1 MEVNEIIM
9 KFIDSYIK
17 LKKRLTNIFII
28 IFVIVGL
35 AFVFWDRLKP
45 DPKNSNTS
53 FVTLSKSTQ
62 DKIIIN
68 YVNVLDSFAMAM
80 PIIGGDTESDWAA
93 DTVHYMAQQVRESDK
108 PYIDKLA
115 DIYLMYDYI
124 AYGFSYF
131 NAIIGVNGENSDMC
145 KYALWQML
153 HVSDSLYHSFI
164 SDEQKKVNILA
175 KFSFQSTHHMQ
186 LFYSLVAANNN
197 FSYKDPD
204 LFFSLQCAQV
214 VDSLNKVSEFD
225 EAGLFKIYSFLES
238 SAFFKMIFPLMRL
251 FDNPSGLS
259 TENNS
264 LIMEAAAFF
273 DEKTVPV
280 FNYITQGDKMSLP
293 NDKDFEEYLIK
304 ATNYKIALLRLT
316 TQEMLSQKK

>member
-1 MEVNEIIM
+1 MGSKKRYKLLQERIM
-9 KFIDSYIK
+9 KKIVFILPLISLVIC
-17 LKKRLTNIFII
+17 LFIFC
-28 IFVIVGL
+28 VGCS
-35 AFVFWDRLKP
+35 AS
-45 DPKNSNTS
+45 PKNIRTDSE
-53 FVTLSKSTQ
+53 TLSISSQ
-62 DKIIIN
+62 NNLILDF
-68 YVNVLDSFAMAM
+68 VESLDSFAMAM

-214 VDSLNKVSEFD
+214 VDSLNRVPEINESE
-225 EAGLFKIYSFLES
+225 LFKIYTFLES

-280 FNYITQGDKMSLP
+280 FKYITQGDKMSLP
-293 NDKDFEEYLIK
+293 NDKEFEEYLIK

-316 TQEMLSQKK
+316 TQEMLSQKRQ

>member
-1 MEVNEIIM
+1 MKPLFFIKHIAGLVCIICLLM
-9 KFIDSYIK
+9 GCNKLNSTSSDDS
-17 LKKRLTNIFII
+17 
-28 IFVIVGL
+28 
-35 AFVFWDRLKP
+35 
-45 DPKNSNTS
+45 SHS
-53 FVTLSKSTQ
+53 FVSLSKSSQENTVL
-62 DKIIIN
+62 DF
-68 YVNVLDSFAMAM
+68 VNAIDSFAMAM

-145 KYALWQML
+145 KYTLWQML
-153 HVSDSLYHSFI
+153 PVSDSLYHSFI
-164 SDEQKKVNILA
+164 SDEQKKVNNLA

-204 LFFSLQCAQV
+204 LVFSLQCAYV
-214 VDSLNKVSEFD
+214 VDSLNKVPEID
-225 EAGLFKIYSFLES
+225 ETDIFKIYCFLES

-264 LIMEAAAFF
+264 LIMEAANYF

-280 FNYITQGDKMSLP
+280 FNFINQGKKISLP
-293 NDKDFEEYLIK
+293 DDKDFEEYMIK